1 MIPGAVIR
9 DATPSDFVA
18 ILELNAGSVQ
28 FLSPLT
34 AERIERLHRMS
45 AYHRV
50 VDDDGAVAAFLLAF
64 REGADYDSPNYA
76 WFVERYSQFLY
87 IDRIVAAPASR
98 GRGFAALLYSDIA
111 SYALHTAAPLLTC
124 EFDLD
129 PPNPVSMRFHERMGF
144 REIGTQWLYGGTK
157 KVSMQAK
164 RLSTPR

>member
-1 MIPGAVIR
+1 MIPGAAVR
-9 DATPSDFVA
+9 DATPADFAA

-34 AERIERLHRMS
+34 PERLDRLHSRS

-50 VDDDGAVAAFLLAF
+50 VDDRGSVAAFLLAF

-76 WFVERYSQFLY
+76 WFVERHAQFVY

-98 GRGFAALLYSDIA
+98 GRGFAALLYDDIA
-111 SYALHTAAPLLTC
+111 VFASHTGAPLLTC

-144 REIGTQWLYGGTK
+144 REVGTQWLHGGTK
-157 KVSMQAK
+157 QVSMQA
-164 RLSTPR
+164 RQLAQPR